1 MPYLKSRARRNF
13 EERLDKLLVLSR
25 KASYKKYGFSY
36 EHQNLIYQAAIFSI
50 CAGIEEYS
58 KDFFEDFI
66 FECKKE
72 NISLDK
78 LPMNL
83 RLMSL
88 LSQQKELFKSLLFN
102 GDEAK
107 ILKKIN
113 QKKSLYNIMQDDSA
127 ISQSIVADTILG
139 TNKYPSIKNLKIVYN
154 RIGIS
159 DIFKELHQKSK
170 TDITSQLKSFL
181 DVRESISHQ
190 TPSPLTYNDIKR
202 HLRNLKNII
211 NYLDR
216 IKYSQLSKISGINC
230 WPS

>member
-1 MPYLKSRARRNF
+1 MSYSKSRSRCSF
-13 EERLDKLLVLSR
+13 DELLIKLLKLSR
-25 KASYKKYGFSY
+25 EASYKKSGFSY
-36 EHQNLIYQAAIFSI
+36 EHQNLIYQAAIFSV

-58 KDFFEDFI
+58 KNFFEDYI

-72 NISLDK
+72 NITFDK
-78 LPMNL
+78 IPDNL
-83 RLMSL
+83 RSMSL
-88 LSQQKELFKSLLFN
+88 LREQKDLFKHNIFN

-107 ILKKIN
+107 TLNKIN
-113 QKKSLYNIMQDDSA
+113 MTRSVYDVMKDDCVINNNIRA
-127 ISQSIVADTILG
+127 GTILG

-154 RIGIS
+154 RIGIP
-159 DIFKELHQKSK
+159 DIFKELHLKSG

-181 DVRESISHQ
+181 DIREAISHQ

-202 HLRNLKNII
+202 HLNNLKNII

-216 IKYSQLSKISGINC
+216 VKYTKLLKISGSKC